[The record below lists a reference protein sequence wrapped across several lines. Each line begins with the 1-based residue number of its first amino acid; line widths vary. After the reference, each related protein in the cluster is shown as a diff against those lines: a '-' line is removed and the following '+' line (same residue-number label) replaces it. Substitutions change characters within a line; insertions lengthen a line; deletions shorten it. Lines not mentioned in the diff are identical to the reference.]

1 LLGNGR
7 IGSEKAAMGLDISI
21 EEDRW
26 LEADL
31 EPLVIEATE
40 AVLSH
45 FQLDPEACEIS
56 VLACDDARIAVLNED
71 FRQKVKP
78 TNVLSWPAEELAA
91 EEPGGTPMAPEA
103 DFTGEIPLGD
113 IAIAYETCA
122 REAQEA
128 GKPLADHL
136 RHLIVHG
143 LLHLLGYDHIRDPD
157 ATLMEGLEVEI
168 LGKMGIDDPY
178 TVEDSP
184 NYGRIG

>member
-1 LLGNGR
+1 
-7 IGSEKAAMGLDISI
+7 
-21 EEDRW
+21 
-26 LEADL
+26 
-31 EPLVIEATE
+31 
-40 AVLSH
+40 
-45 FQLDPEACEIS
+45 
-56 VLACDDARIAVLNED
+56 
-71 FRQKVKP
+71 
-78 TNVLSWPAEELAA
+78 
-91 EEPGGTPMAPEA
+91 MAPEA